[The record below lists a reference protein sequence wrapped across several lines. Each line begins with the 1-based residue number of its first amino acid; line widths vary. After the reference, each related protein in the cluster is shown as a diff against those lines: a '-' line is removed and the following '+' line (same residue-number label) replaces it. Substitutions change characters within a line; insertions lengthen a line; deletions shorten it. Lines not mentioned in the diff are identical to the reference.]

1 MDTGAPGAVV
11 VGHDGSRFSDRA
23 VRTALTWA
31 DKAGHPVRIVRSWSL
46 TSAPRP
52 ETMKAGYVPPLS
64 DFADAV
70 RRDLESD
77 VAELVREHPDVEVT
91 YETPHKTPAQA
102 LVDASQGAALLVVG
116 TRGRGGF
123 KGLLLGSVSDQVVRH
138 ASCPVLIARG
148 TAGDDDLDEA
158 GAERTVPLDAA
169 FDE

>member
-1 MDTGAPGAVV
+1 MV
-11 VGHDGSRFSDRA
+11 VGHDGSRFADRA

-31 DKAGHPVRIVRSWSL
+31 DKADHPVTIMRSWSL

-52 ETMKAGYVPPLS
+52 ETMKDGYVPPLA

-77 VAELVREHPDVEVT
+77 VADLVAEHPNVPVT
-91 YETPHKTPAQA
+91 YETPHKPPAQA
-102 LVDASQGAALLVVG
+102 LVDASHGAALVVVG

-123 KGLLLGSVSDQVVRH
+123 KGLLLGSTTDQVVRH
-138 ASCPVLIARG
+138 AACPVLIARG
-148 TAGDDDLDEA
+148 GAGDDDLDEA

-169 FDE
+169 FDA